1 LSILVDE
8 NTTLVV
14 QGITGRDGAFHAAQ
28 MIEYGTKVVGGV
40 TPGKGGMTTDSGVP
54 VFNTMAE
61 AVEETGANTSVVY
74 VPAPFA
80 ADAVFEACDAGV
92 DLVVCITEGIPVKDM
107 IKVLPYAERRGTRVV
122 GPNSPGVISPGAA
135 KVGIM
140 PGSIHKKGNVG
151 VVSRSGTLTYEIVYH
166 LSENGFGQSTCIGI
180 GGDPVV
186 GTNLLDT
193 MALFAEDEQTDIV
206 VLIGEIGGNDE
217 EKAAEIIKSG
227 YPKKVAGFIAGR
239 TAPPGKRMGHAG
251 AIVTGGSGTA
261 ADKIKAL
268 NSAGV
273 QVADTP
279 AQIVDIVK
287 DLS

>member
-1 LSILVDE
+1 MSILVDE